1 MIEKYFLNT
10 ANVVL
15 VCALSLFIALG
26 FNGGFFDFIQSKK
39 VKEAMDEEIS
49 MIELKSEQVKLKLER
64 VNDPKYIEKKIKERF
79 NYVAEGDLVF
89 IFSQEEEEIN
99 P

>member
-1 MIEKYFLNT
+1 MIKKFFLNT
-10 ANVVL
+10 ANVIFFCVFG
-15 VCALSLFIALG
+15 LFVALG
-26 FNGGFFDFIQSKK
+26 LNGGFFDFVQSKK
-39 VKEAMDEEIS
+39 VEKVMEEEIAF
-49 MIELKSEQVKLKLER
+49 IELKSEQMKLKLEQ

-89 IFSQEEEEIN
+89 IFSQEEEIH

>member
-1 MIEKYFLNT
+1 VIEKYFLNT

-15 VCALSLFIALG
+15 VCALGLFVALG
-26 FNGGFFDFIQSKK
+26 INGGLFDFIQAKRVEK
-39 VKEAMDEEIS
+39 AMEEEIS
-49 MIELKSEQVKLKLER
+49 LIELKSEQVKLKLER

-89 IFSQEEEEIN
+89 IFSKNEEDK

>member
-10 ANVVL
+10 ANVIL
-15 VCALSLFIALG
+15 ICCLGLFVALG
-26 FNGGFFDFIQSKK
+26 LNGGLLDFVQSKK
-39 VKEAMDEEIS
+39 VEKAMEEEIS
-49 MIELKSEQVKLKLER
+49 FIELRSEQVKQKLEQ

-89 IFSQEEEEIN
+89 IFSQEQDKEIR
-99 P
+99 

>member
-1 MIEKYFLNT
+1 MILF
-10 ANVVL
+10 
-15 VCALSLFIALG
+15 CALGLFVALG
-26 FNGGFFDFIQSKK
+26 INGGIFDFIQSKRVEK
-39 VKEAMDEEIS
+39 AMEEEIS
-49 MIELKSEQVKLKLER
+49 LIELKSEQVKLKLER

-89 IFSQEEEEIN
+89 IFSQEEEIR